1 MTAQAYNDDAN
12 AEITFSTDYNDVLLY
27 EIDEETIGVAVD
39 EDGDGVYET
48 TIAQSDADDTAY
60 GDLNTDNKVDLRD
73 IIVLNKYLA
82 NMIQLSDTQI
92 KF

>member
-1 MTAQAYNDDAN
+1 MKWR
-12 AEITFSTDYNDVLLY
+12 
-27 EIDEETIGVAVD
+27 
-39 EDGDGVYET
+39 GVYET

-82 NMIQLSDTQI
+82 NMIQLSDTQMEMPI
-92 KF
+92 VTKMAAWMKKMRPL